1 MIRSLK
7 TPATFAKAFLICCMA
22 LGLNGYAARFGLSP
36 ATNTLSIK
44 ASDTYLTLNWQPL
57 IGKRVLIIASTT
69 SENITLQ
76 KETDYS
82 ADTKFGSG
90 QHINSGFV
98 VYNGSGTSAKIT
110 GLTAGVNYYFSIYES
125 DASDDFVVKPSQTL
139 INNSITYTEKANPNP
154 LTPLTVYTVVCPA
167 VAGITTSLTGT
178 TNSGTSI
185 ASAAGCPHVGYADPG
200 AMNPWTSAAGTG
212 TIQWRFSAPVKAAT
226 LRMNSVNT
234 NDYGTISASGGAG
247 GAISLSGL
255 VCMGF
260 AGLVVGPLTVAGY
273 GGVYF
278 IPTSTGSYTNITLLN
293 TGAQSGFVGACP
305 TAITTAPLP
314 IELISF
320 TGSCDK
326 SVVILNWKTIT
337 EHNNDY
343 FTIERSANGVDWQ
356 VAGEI
361 KGAGNSYKINSYEY
375 IDKAARKGFIY
386 YRLKQTDIDK
396 EFKYAPMITV
406 EDCGMPEANVSVF
419 PNPTNN
425 EVNISTSDE
434 SAIAE
439 FYTMLGEKSFEQAL
453 SRGTT
458 KINITNLPSGVYYIR
473 VSRQDSSTRS
483 FKLVIQK

>member
-1 MIRSLK
+1 MIGSVK
-7 TPATFAKAFLICCMA
+7 TPTRLAIALLICCMA
-22 LGLNGYAARFGLSP
+22 FGLNSYASRFGLSP

-44 ASDTYLTLNWQPL
+44 ANDTYLTLNWQPL
-57 IGKRVLIIASTT
+57 IGKRVLIIASTKP
-69 SENITLQ
+69 EAITLQ
-76 KETDYS
+76 KETNYN

-90 QHINSGFV
+90 QNINSGFV
-98 VYNGSGTSAKIT
+98 VYNGSGTSTKIT

-125 DASDDFVVKPSQTL
+125 DASDDFVVKPSQNL
-139 INNSITYTEKANPNP
+139 ISNSITYTEKANPNP

-212 TIQWRFSAPVKAAT
+212 TIQWQFSAPVKAAT

-260 AGLVVGPLTVAGY
+260 AGLVVGPLSVAGY

-320 TGSCDK
+320 NGVCDNNT
-326 SVVILNWKTIT
+326 VVLKWKTIT

-343 FTIERSANGVDWQ
+343 FTIERSADGIDWEI
-356 VAGEI
+356 VGEV
-361 KGAGNSYKINSYEY
+361 KGAGNSYKINSYEL
-375 IDKAARKGFIY
+375 IDKAAKKGSIY
-386 YRLKQTDIDK
+386 YRLKQTDLDK

-406 EDCGMPEANVSVF
+406 EDCGMTETNLSVF
-419 PNPTNN
+419 PNPANK

-434 SAIAE
+434 NAIAE
-439 FYTMLGEKSFEQAL
+439 FYSMLGEKSFEQAL

-458 KINITNLPSGVYYIR
+458 KIDIASLQSGVYYIR
-473 VSRQDSSTRS
+473 VNCQDGSTKS